1 MKHVRVLIADDHPVI
16 IAGLTTAL
24 NRFEVKVVDSVGTV
38 DEVVDKYAETK
49 VDVIVLDIRFAG
61 SETGLDVARQLL
73 ERFPQAR
80 IVFYSQ
86 FDDDEIIAEA
96 YRLGG
101 FAFVPKSSNASMLAD
116 AIKDAHAGRRYFPKE
131 IAERLALIGVRGDD
145 SPQSRLEPREL
156 DIFKLIAE
164 GFSNV
169 EIGEKISMSEKTVRQ
184 YRNNIKEKLGLER
197 DADITRLA
205 VKHMMLAP

>member
-16 IAGLTTAL
+16 IAGLITAL
-24 NRFEVKVVDSVGTV
+24 NKFEVKVVDSVGAV
-38 DEVVDKYAETK
+38 EEVVDKYAETK

-61 SETGLDVARQLL
+61 SETGLDVARTLL
-73 ERFPQAR
+73 ERFAQAR

-86 FDDDEIIAEA
+86 FDDDETIAEA

-101 FAFVPKSSNASMLAD
+101 FAFVPKNSSTSMLAD
-116 AIKDAHAGRRYFPKE
+116 AIKDAHVGKLYFPKE
-131 IAERLALIGVRGDD
+131 IAERLAVIGVRGDE
-145 SPQSRLEPREL
+145 SPQTRLDAREL
-156 DIFKLIAE
+156 DVFKFIAE
-164 GFSNV
+164 GLSNV
-169 EIGEKISMSEKTVRQ
+169 EIGEKIGMNEKTVRT

-205 VKHMMLAP
+205 VKHKLLAP